1 MDNKFSNIDLQAWKP
16 WIFQGQQAPHQD
28 QGLAMGHLCRT
39 GYLQSAIGVDVA
51 VWEATPHQT
60 SCWRKPGDELSPVG
74 AGFLGR

>member
-39 GYLQSAIGVDVA
+39 GYLQSAIRGGRG
-51 VWEATPHQT
+51 
-60 SCWRKPGDELSPVG
+60 S
-74 AGFLGR
+74 LGSHPPPDQLLEETRG